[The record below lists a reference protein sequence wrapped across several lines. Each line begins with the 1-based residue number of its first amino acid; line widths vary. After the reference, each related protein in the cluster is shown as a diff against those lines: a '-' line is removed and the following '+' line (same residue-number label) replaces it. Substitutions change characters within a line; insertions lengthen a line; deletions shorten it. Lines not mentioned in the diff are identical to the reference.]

1 MSKSWKIVIP
11 MFLLMVVASSGL
23 AGGRARVVSLKAPES
38 VQTGQA
44 FDISFEIRHEMG
56 GRRRDIAPRLVATL
70 DDTEVHFGTVRKGN
84 GYGAH
89 ISLPKAGR
97 WQFRVS
103 SEYCETVMEPLTIV
117 ARTAS

>member
-11 MFLLMVVASSGL
+11 MLLLLVVAGSAL
-23 AGGRARVVSLKAPES
+23 AGGRVRVVSVKAPEA
-38 VQTGQA
+38 VQTGKA
-44 FDISFEIRHEMG
+44 FDITFEVRHEI

-70 DDTEVHFGTVRKGN
+70 DDTEVHFGTVRKGSA
-84 GYGAH
+84 YGAH

>member
-11 MFLLMVVASSGL
+11 MLLLMVGASSGL
-23 AGGRARVVSLKAPES
+23 AGGRARVVSVKAPET

-44 FDISFEIRHEMG
+44 FDVTFEVRHEM

-70 DDTEVHFGTVRKGN
+70 DDTEVHFATARKGN

-97 WQFRVS
+97 WQIRVS
-103 SEYCETVMEPLTIV
+103 SQYCETVMEPVSIV